1 MPSAAYNNELAS
13 IYICFYILLLSK
25 IVLGKLGGMCSN
37 QANWVI
43 CTMSIKE
50 TFVTSVTFFGGK
62 EITGH
67 KLYLLTSLR
76 F

>member
-1 MPSAAYNNELAS
+1 MFMIYNLNKK
-13 IYICFYILLLSK
+13 LLCCAPRMSK
-25 IVLGKLGGMCSN
+25 IVFGKIGGMCSN

-50 TFVTSVTFFGGK
+50 IFVTYVTFFGGK

-67 KLYLLTSLR
+67 KL
-76 F
+76 